1 MRAFSIFLMIM
12 IPNIV
17 LGQSTES
24 FIVDI
29 SDQKIKVTSPSK
41 KIPVA
46 SIIVRNQTL
55 ERIIS
60 EIRSED
66 KVIKR
71 FVLKAEGKEVIQ
83 VDFSKIKKLYYVPVS
98 PPFEAAE
105 LKFSQGPYE
114 IPPKN

>member
-1 MRAFSIFLMIM
+1 MA
-12 IPNIV
+12 

-24 FIVDI
+24 FIVDVGND
-29 SDQKIKVTSPSK
+29 SIKVSSPLRKLS
-41 KIPVA
+41 VA
-46 SIIVRNQTL
+46 SIIVRNQTQ

-60 EIRSED
+60 EIKSDD

-83 VDFSKIKKLYYVPVS
+83 VDFSKTKKLYYVPVS

-105 LKFSQGPYE
+105 LKFSQRPYE
-114 IPPKN
+114 IPPKD

>member
-1 MRAFSIFLMIM
+1 MRFFSIFLLLLLPTIT
-12 IPNIV
+12 

-24 FIVDI
+24 FIVEI

-41 KIPVA
+41 KIDVA
-46 SIIVRNQTL
+46 SIIIKNETL
-55 ERIIS
+55 DKIIS

-71 FVLKAEGKEVIQ
+71 FVLKSQGKEVIQ
-83 VDFSKIKKLYYVPVS
+83 IDFSKIKKLYYVPMS
-98 PPFEAAE
+98 PPFESAE
-105 LKFSQGPYE
+105 LKFSQRPYE

>member
-1 MRAFSIFLMIM
+1 MKLFLLFICIL
-12 IPNIV
+12 IPSV
-17 LGQSTES
+17 SFGQSTDS

-29 SDQKIKVTSPSK
+29 SDQKIRVSSPAK
-41 KIPVA
+41 KMSVV

-55 ERIIS
+55 DKIIS

-71 FVLKAEGKEVIQ
+71 FVLKGDGKEVIQ
-83 VDFSKIKKLYYVPVS
+83 IDFSKVKKLYYVPVS

-105 LKFSQGPYE
+105 LKFSQRPYE
-114 IPPKN
+114 IPPQD